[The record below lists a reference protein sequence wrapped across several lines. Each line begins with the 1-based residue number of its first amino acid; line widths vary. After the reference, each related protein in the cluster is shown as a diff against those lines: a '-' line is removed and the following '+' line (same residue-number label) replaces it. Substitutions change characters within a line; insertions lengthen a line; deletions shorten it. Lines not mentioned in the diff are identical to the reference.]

1 MVFDW
6 RYSYFDT
13 RIVRRSNALFA
24 DLTNQPYGKELCF
37 QDTGLVNS
45 ASPPF
50 GDKKSIA
57 TWRFQ
62 IFLIFTLLLGEYD
75 PM

>member
-62 IFLIFTLLLGEYD
+62 IFLILTLLLGEYG